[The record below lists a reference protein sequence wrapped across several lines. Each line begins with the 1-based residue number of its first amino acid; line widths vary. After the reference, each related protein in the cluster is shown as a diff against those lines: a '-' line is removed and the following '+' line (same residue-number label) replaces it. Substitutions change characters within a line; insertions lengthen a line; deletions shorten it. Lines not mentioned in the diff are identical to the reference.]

1 MGAFLTVFHPGLYPC
16 VISLCTIQ
24 FIPQILIT
32 FHLPQAER
40 CAGKWGPKMQ
50 SIFGRIKIPETLNL
64 VTERDLG
71 GFRGQPWSEPLR
83 FSLRLVPHAALG
95 QRVPCLVPLR
105 FFLDF
110 NQFFKNWGPIYCVLS
125 SNSLI
130 KRLSSSSLSVPR
142 REDVLT
148 LKT

>member
-50 SIFGRIKIPETLNL
+50 SIFGQIKIPETLNL

-71 GFRGQPWSEPLR
+71 FQR
-83 FSLRLVPHAALG
+83 AALERAPVV
-95 QRVPCLVPLR
+95 Q
-105 FFLDF
+105 
-110 NQFFKNWGPIYCVLS
+110 S
-125 SNSLI
+125 S
-130 KRLSSSSLSVPR
+130 PR
-142 REDVLT
+142 SPSRPRAEST
-148 LKT
+148 LFSAP